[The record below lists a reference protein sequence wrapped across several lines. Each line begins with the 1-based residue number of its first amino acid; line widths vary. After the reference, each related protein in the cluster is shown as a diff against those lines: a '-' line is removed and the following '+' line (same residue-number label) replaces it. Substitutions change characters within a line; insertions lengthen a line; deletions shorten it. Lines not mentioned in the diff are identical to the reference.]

1 MIEKFIKVWSWE
13 KKSDISRRITVL
25 QGVFIYPSTIDVYD
39 LISTSL
45 SFISKD

>member
-1 MIEKFIKVWSWE
+1 MIEESIKVCSW
-13 KKSDISRRITVL
+13 KNISNISRRITVL
-25 QGVFIYPSTIDVYD
+25 QGVYIYPGTIDVYD

>member
-1 MIEKFIKVWSWE
+1 MIEESIKVCSW
-13 KKSDISRRITVL
+13 KKSDVSRRITVL
-25 QGVFIYPSTIDVYD
+25 QDVYIYPGTIDVYD

>member
-1 MIEKFIKVWSWE
+1 MIEESIKLCSW
-13 KKSDISRRITVL
+13 KKNQMTVL
-25 QGVFIYPSTIDVYD
+25 QDVYIYPGTIDVYD